1 MKNKIIIGIVAVILL
16 GGYTYYKAAYDNPE
30 EKMARFYAAARALNE
45 KDHAKA
51 KAIQDQ
57 MKPEWDACNSISS
70 DKDKKARENCF
81 QAIYDKWT
89 DKFK

>member
-1 MKNKIIIGIVAVILL
+1 MKNKVIIGIVAVILFL
-16 GGYTYYKAAYDNPE
+16 GISYYKVAYDNSE

-51 KAIQDQ
+51 QAIQEQ
-57 MKPEWDACNSISS
+57 MKPEWNACNSISS
-70 DKDKKARENCF
+70 DKDKKAREDCF